1 VLIKS
6 SQLSDRVFA
15 AIILALIAGVIAY
28 SGLLIRFDNL
38 HYDLGRYL
46 TFKPA
51 PADIVIVAIDESSLE
66 AIGRWPWSRIVHAD
80 LVNKL
85 KQEQARVIGLDIIFS
100 EPELSNPEADLVLAS
115 AIKQAGNVVL
125 PLLFEE
131 PYKGSP
137 IKQSV
142 PIEGFADH
150 AAALGRVHVPLD
162 ADGIARSIYLWEG
175 LGLAR
180 MQQHFSQ
187 AVLQAAKELP
197 DDVNL
202 FPPSDLVKGDLAKSD
217 LAKQSNAL
225 ISKEARK
232 VKFLGPPGHFQ
243 RISYIK
249 VLLGDFPAHFFKD
262 KIVLVGATAVGLGD
276 VLPTPVSA
284 LMQPMPGV
292 EYHANAIAAMRSSEL
307 ILNTPLWLTCLLSI
321 ILAWIPIL
329 FLPKL
334 SPLKSLLSIIGYY
347 FFVMAFA
354 VAMPY
359 FLNVWVPPAGALI
372 AILLAYPIWSW
383 RKLESAQVYL
393 DNALQNLQD
402 DLALLGVDK
411 GDLEYANDKDTMR
424 SRISN
429 VRLASKHLHDL
440 HGLRR
445 DTLSFISHDLR
456 APLGAAIMLLN
467 EGDSNNKHLPRITSM
482 LNKSL
487 AMADNFLQSS
497 RAEMADVSKFQDL
510 DFVNL
515 VRQALDDVYAVA
527 HSKRIKLNTLLPEDN
542 YWMKGDFG
550 LLQRAVTNI
559 LMNAVKYSPTEGMIY
574 VELNKKNNEAIL
586 MITDFGPGIEPD
598 KITKLFKR
606 FSRVEGDHQAAGGTG
621 LGLYFVD
628 VTIKKH
634 GGSVSAQ
641 SEFGHGAKF
650 TVMLPLELPLD

>member
-1 VLIKS
+1 MYFKFR
-6 SQLSDRVFA
+6 QLSDRVFT
-15 AIILALIAGVIAY
+15 AIILALIAVLLAY
-28 SGLLIRFDNL
+28 NGLLVRFDNL

-51 PADIVIVAIDESSLE
+51 PADIVIVAIDEASLQS
-66 AIGRWPWSRIVHAD
+66 IGRWPWSRIVHAD

-85 KQEQARVIGLDIIFS
+85 KQEQARVIGLDIIFA
-100 EPELSNPEADLVLAS
+100 EPELSNAEADLVLAN

-131 PYKGSP
+131 PYIGSP

-142 PIEGFADH
+142 PIASFAEH

-175 LGLAR
+175 LGAAR
-180 MQQHFSQ
+180 LPHFSQ

-197 DDVNL
+197 NSIHL
-202 FPPSDLVKGDLAKSD
+202 FPASTSSESSTTLVSLD
-217 LAKQSNAL
+217 
-225 ISKEARK
+225 ERK

-243 RISYIK
+243 RISYIN
-249 VLLGDFPAHFFKD
+249 VLTGEYPLHFFKD

-284 LMQPMPGV
+284 HMQPMPGV
-292 EYHANAIAAMRSSEL
+292 EFHANAIAAMRNSEL
-307 ILNTPLWLTCLLSI
+307 IVNAPFWLTCLLSI
-321 ILAWIPIL
+321 ILAVIPLL

-334 SPLKSLLSIIGYY
+334 SPLKSLLSIVFYY
-347 FFVMAFA
+347 FVVMGIA
-354 VAMPY
+354 VAMPQ
-359 FLNVWVPPAGALI
+359 FFNIWIPPAGALI
-372 AILLAYPIWSW
+372 AILLAYPVWSW
-383 RKLESAQVYL
+383 RKLESAQIYL
-393 DNALQNLQD
+393 DNALQNLHA
-402 DLALLGVDK
+402 DLALLGVNK
-411 GDLEYANDKDTMR
+411 EDLEYADDQDLMR

-440 HGLRR
+440 HGERR

-467 EGDSNNKHLPRITSM
+467 EGDNNKNLPRITNM

-497 RAEMADVSKFQDL
+497 RAEMANAAKFQDL
-510 DFVNL
+510 DLVNL
-515 VRQALDDVYAVA
+515 LQQALDDTYAAARAKKVTF
-527 HSKRIKLNTLLPEDN
+527 NTIVPEDSL
-542 YWMKGDFG
+542 WLKGDFG

-559 LMNAVKYSPTEGMIY
+559 LMNAVKYSPEGAVVTVSLTE
-574 VELNKKNNEAIL
+574 KNNLAIL
-586 MITDFGPGIEPD
+586 IITDTGPGILPE

-606 FSRVEGDHQAAGGTG
+606 FSRLEGEQQASEGTG

-628 VTIKKH
+628 VTVKKH
-634 GGSVSAQ
+634 GGSVTAANES
-641 SEFGHGAKF
+641 GLGAVF
-650 TVMLPLELPLD
+650 TIILPLEI

>member
-1 VLIKS
+1 MPFKLN
-6 SQLSDRVFA
+6 QLSDRVFT
-15 AIILALIAGVIAY
+15 ALILTLIASVLAY
-28 SGLLIRFDNL
+28 SGLLVRFDNL
-38 HYDLGRYL
+38 NYDLGRYL

-51 PADIVIVAIDESSLE
+51 PTDVIIVAIDEASLE
-66 AIGRWPWSRIVHAD
+66 SIGRWPWSRIVHAD

-85 KQEQARVIGLDIIFS
+85 KREQARVIGLDIIFS
-100 EPELSNPEADLVLAS
+100 EPELSNPEADLILAK
-115 AIKQAGNVVL
+115 AIEDAGNVVL
-125 PLLFEE
+125 PVLFEE
-131 PYKGSP
+131 PYRGSP

-142 PIEGFADH
+142 PMEGFAAH

-175 LGLAR
+175 LGSAR
-180 MQQHFSQ
+180 IPHFSQ

-197 DDVNL
+197 SNINL
-202 FPPSDLVKGDLAKSD
+202 FPNDKILAKSN
-217 LAKQSNAL
+217 SL
-225 ISKEARK
+225 ISLDSRR

-243 RISYIK
+243 RISYIS
-249 VLLGDFPAHFFKD
+249 VLAGDFPTHFFKN

-276 VLPTPVSA
+276 ILPTPVSA

-292 EYHANAIAAMRSSEL
+292 EFHANAIASMRNSEL
-307 ILNTPLWLTCLLSI
+307 IVTTPIWLTCLLSVM
-321 ILAWIPIL
+321 LALNPLL

-334 SPLKSLLSIIGYY
+334 SPLKSLVSIIFYY
-347 FFVMAFA
+347 FVVVAIA

-359 FLNVWVPPAGALI
+359 LFNIWIPPASALI

-383 RKLESAQVYL
+383 RKLESAQSYL

-402 DLALLGVDK
+402 DLALLGVEK
-411 GDLEYANDKDTMR
+411 GDLTYADDKDAMR

-429 VRLASKHLHDL
+429 VRLASKYLHDL
-440 HGLRR
+440 HGSRR

-467 EGDSNNKHLPRITSM
+467 ERDENDKHLPRITTM

-487 AMADNFLQSS
+487 AMADSFLQSS
-497 RAEMADVSKFQDL
+497 RAEMADVRKFQDL

-515 VRQALDDVYAVA
+515 VQQSLDEVYAIA
-527 HSKRIKLNTLLPEDN
+527 HSKKITLNSQLPDN
-542 YWMKGDFG
+542 NFWLKGDFS

-559 LMNAVKYSPTEGMIY
+559 LMNAIKYSPVEATIY
-574 VELNKKNNEAIL
+574 IELIEKNNEAIL
-586 MITDFGPGIEPD
+586 TITDTGPGIEPE
-598 KITKLFKR
+598 KINKLFKR
-606 FSRVEGDHQAAGGTG
+606 FSRLEGDHQAAEGTG

-634 GGSVSAQ
+634 GGSILAKSD
-641 SEFGHGAKF
+641 FGHGATF
-650 TVMLPLELPLD
+650 IMILPLELPLV